1 MRDSASIVEEPAWVA
16 PIYDYVGARLQEH
29 PASFPPSVERQEALM
44 VLDGPLHLHEAPRF
58 ASTLVFLRDRMQR
71 TIEEIEHWEVR
82 EGARIWR
89 LYNMGFVVR
98 TPSASLGMDLVG
110 GWRLESDEGLEYY
123 GICEEWIARLAGQ
136 LDVLTISHCHQDH
149 MDPLLRDL
157 LFERGIPVLVPP
169 GVYEELVDQPLLHR
183 PDRGHELTALHRH
196 NDLSAGKAREIE
208 YIAYP
213 GHQGA
218 EIPNN
223 MYLFQTRQGATILH
237 TGDQSG
243 DLDWEWID
251 AIGDYHR
258 VDVLIANCWT
268 TDMARL
274 VRGVRPGLVVTGHET
289 EMSHGPDH
297 REAYWRSFELFRGK
311 LDPPSLVLCWG
322 EGASYTE
329 GNGYHGEH
337 HQH

>member
-1 MRDSASIVEEPAWVA
+1 MSDVNALVAEPAWVA
-16 PIYDYVGARLQEH
+16 PIYNYVDARLLEYPPSC
-29 PASFPPSVERQEALM
+29 PASVERQEALM

-58 ASTLVFLRDRMQR
+58 RSTLAFLRERMQR

-98 TPSASLGMDLVG
+98 TPSATLGMDLVG

-123 GICEEWIARLAGQ
+123 GISEEWISRLADQ
-136 LDVLTISHCHQDH
+136 LDVLTISHAHQDH

-157 LFERGIPVLVPP
+157 LFERGMPVVVAP
-169 GVYEELVDQPLLHR
+169 GIYEEFVDQPLLHR
-183 PDRGHELTALHRH
+183 PDRGREPAALHSF
-196 NDLSAGKAREIE
+196 NIPAAKDGGV
-208 YIAYP
+208 AYP

-223 MYLFQTRQGATILH
+223 VYLVRTGESPTILH

-251 AIGDYHR
+251 GIGDCHH

-274 VRGVRPGLVVTGHET
+274 IRGVRPGLVITGHET

-297 REAYWRSFELFRGK
+297 REAYWRSFELFRGRH
-311 LDPPSLVLCWG
+311 DPPSLVLCWG
-322 EGASYTE
+322 EGVSYP
-329 GNGYHGEH
+329 GEIGDL
-337 HQH
+337 